1 MSEKDIK
8 TIVLERCKEVGIKS
22 SNRGLIAGN
31 ILYLTL
37 FLFFG
42 AITAYRRVFAFS
54 IIRFIRSVFLTTF
67 FLFDI
72 LGTGMDVATVCSV
85 LAALGAIEAA
95 APPDSKAEPDLS
107 LLASTAHPSLNTTTS
122 TVNTSPET
130 ITGPGSVLYG
140 VLSER
145 WQSRLSEYI
154 EDALKSKAAS
164 LLNDT
169 TNAATDGAVVTSGV
183 KTEGST
189 SNTSSAVAGA
199 NSNRPV
205 PVSGINSTTATGAN
219 LNAKSTAPSVP
230 PYNPLGSGPSSAA
243 TSAGVTPSTSC
254 NNIAGTYLTS
264 TLPSPNST
272 TQNSSVVA
280 SPLPNATSMSNTAR
294 LIAEYNSRNGL
305 DPVAATSHTYTM
317 PSNAVSTASNPAQP
331 SYSAPLSA
339 PIAGAPLNTVNPVVS
354 YNQPVTNTAANSV
367 TANSTGTSAPSL
379 GASGPAPVLNN
390 VANGP
395 GLNSANAVGYRAPL
409 GPDTT
414 TTTNGVYNL
423 LPNPT
428 YPVLNNTTTSIP
440 PSYVNTSY
448 ANTSTLNT
456 SVVGTN
462 NNNLAS
468 TVKPYTVPHSNPA
481 TTPATVGFLSV
492 TNPTNKLV
500 LPYMSSDGTLS
511 KSASSNSISNGMSGA
526 GAVPSLNNNVGF
538 GLNRCATSSLH
549 TLNTT
554 TNPSYMTNSS
564 TYNTMNSAVPASN
577 ISSIG
582 NSASL
587 GYQPPGPPYLT
598 TAPMMGY
605 NNNSSMPLNTAP
617 YSNNNAM
624 YPVNTAN
631 YGASFVTNTTN
642 PALYQPATATNYANN
657 TSTNSTNANTK
668 TKVKTPKPPAEKKL
682 TKKAAA
688 AASKLDSTNI
698 SRVNSAQGNIVG
710 GSASSSLNGT
720 VTSGTTGVNSNKAR
734 RGPSAL
740 RVWKLREEYVQLDL
754 SIPSLTTDRASSASS
769 SINKTTN
776 AALALLLDPSLL
788 GTAAS
793 IHYAM
798 HSALETEERLLRRI
812 AGLCNFNLKPNRYRL
827 GTAMLSSDPDIMN
840 RTSTTS
846 SRLYGGGATSAYT
859 TNSSNAV
866 STTKATTKYTDT
878 SSTEEF
884 YSEPT
889 YAVYDDTTPIT
900 ATYLLDKIR
909 RTKRQRGDVLYGN
922 ISLPYTATTA
932 SVSAARN
939 AAAASVGVYSAP
951 HVHALAAVVSKTADY
966 FWANTS
972 NGKNKSKKAVAAVV
986 NPNKAEPITMAQ
998 YARNVH
1004 TGVGGNNI
1012 VLSSC
1017 SNGASITNHTL
1028 RRYAQPIELYN
1039 AHLPCDVSK
1048 LNAFA
1053 AATGGHHNT
1062 NHSTSAAATNNG
1074 TTVLSIPD
1082 LTLNTREI
1090 AWTSIAAEFAI
1101 LPAPTEEGSIG
1112 FGYSASTAAIDTVSG
1127 YVDSTTTTVGN
1138 SSVKKRKYLNND
1150 SVKSS
1155 KAGAPASSSKS
1166 NTSCVESNNT
1176 TASTLAMEVLAPQ
1189 FTEIVPVTVIVE
1201 KMKVCVDL
1209 YFVYFLCK

>member
-1 MSEKDIK
+1 
-8 TIVLERCKEVGIKS
+8 
-22 SNRGLIAGN
+22 
-31 ILYLTL
+31 
-37 FLFFG
+37 
-42 AITAYRRVFAFS
+42 
-54 IIRFIRSVFLTTF
+54 
-67 FLFDI
+67 
-72 LGTGMDVATVCSV
+72 MDVATVCSV

-107 LLASTAHPSLNTTTS
+107 LLASTAHPLLNTTTS
-122 TVNTSPET
+122 TVNTSPDT

-145 WQSRLSEYI
+145 WQNRLTEYI
-154 EDALKSKAAS
+154 DDALKSKAAA
-164 LLNDT
+164 LLNEA
-169 TNAATDGAVVTSGV
+169 TNGAADGGGVTSAV
-183 KTEGST
+183 KTEGGAT
-189 SNTSSAVAGA
+189 NTVNTIAPGVNPNRSLPVSGA
-199 NSNRPV
+199 NSATTTCV
-205 PVSGINSTTATGAN
+205 PTN
-219 LNAKSTAPSVP
+219 LNISTHAAKSVAPSVP
-230 PYNPLGSGPSSAA
+230 MYNPLGSGHSSAA
-243 TSAGVTPSTSC
+243 TSAGITPSTSC
-254 NNIAGTYLTS
+254 NNIAGAYLTS

-272 TQNSSVVA
+272 THNSSVVA
-280 SPLPNATSMSNTAR
+280 SPVPNATSISNTAR
-294 LIAEYNSRNGL
+294 LIAEYNSRNGI
-305 DPVAATSHTYTM
+305 DPGTASGSTFPVSN
-317 PSNAVSTASNPAQP
+317 NAVSTAPNPTQM

-339 PIAGAPLNTVNPVVS
+339 PIAGAPMNTAKPVVNYS
-354 YNQPVTNTAANSV
+354 LPITTNV
-367 TANSTGTSAPSL
+367 GSTGAASSAASVPSVGIPGSAP
-379 GASGPAPVLNN
+379 VMNN
-390 VANGP
+390 MTNGP
-395 GLNSANAVGYRAPL
+395 SLSSVNTIGYRAPL
-409 GPDTT
+409 GPDA
-414 TTTNGVYNL
+414 TTTNAVYNPL
-423 LPNPT
+423 SNST
-428 YPVLNNTTTSIP
+428 YPALNGTTTSIP
-440 PSYVNTSY
+440 PSYSSTPYVNIPNI
-448 ANTSTLNT
+448 NTNVGIPSNTLN
-456 SVVGTN
+456 S
-462 NNNLAS
+462 S
-468 TVKPYTVPHSNPA
+468 VKPYTVPHSNPA

-500 LPYMSSDGTLS
+500 LPYMNGDGTLS
-511 KSASSNSISNGMSGA
+511 KSASSSNISNGMSGV
-526 GAVPSLNNNVGF
+526 GTTVPILNSGVSSLNYGHNTNVNA
-538 GLNRCATSSLH
+538 GLNTS
-549 TLNTT
+549 LNTS
-554 TNPSYMTNSS
+554 TNPSYIPNSTAYS
-564 TYNTMNSAVPASN
+564 NLSAVSTSN
-577 ISSIG
+577 IGSVGSS
-582 NSASL
+582 APL
-587 GYQPPGPPYLT
+587 GYQPPGPSYPT
-598 TAPMMGY
+598 TTPMMGY
-605 NNNSSMPLNTAP
+605 NNNTSIPLNSAP
-617 YSNNNAM
+617 YNNNTM
-624 YPVNTAN
+624 YPMNTAN

-642 PALYQPATATNYANN
+642 PALYQPITATNYVNN
-657 TSTNSTNANTK
+657 TNTNSTTANTK

-698 SRVNSAQGNIVG
+698 ARVSGAQGMNAVG
-710 GSASSSLNGT
+710 GSASSSVNGT

-740 RVWKLREEYVQLDL
+740 RVWKLREEYIQLDITL
-754 SIPSLTTDRASSASS
+754 PSLITDSKSTSAS
-769 SINKTTN
+769 NVAKTTN

-788 GTAAS
+788 GSAAS
-793 IHYAM
+793 MHYAM

-812 AGLCNFNLKPNRYRL
+812 AGLCNINLKPNRYRL

-846 SRLYGGGATSAYT
+846 SRLYGTTPSTYT

-866 STTKATTKYTDT
+866 STSKASTKYTDT
-878 SSTEEF
+878 SSTEDF
-884 YSEPT
+884 YTEPT

-909 RTKRQRGDVLYGN
+909 RTKRQRGEVLYGN

-972 NGKNKSKKAVAAVV
+972 NGKNKSKKAVATVA
-986 NPNKAEPITMAQ
+986 NSNKAEPITMAQ

-1048 LNAFA
+1048 INAFA

-1062 NHSTSAAATNNG
+1062 NHSTSATASNNG

-1127 YVDSTTTTVGN
+1127 YVDTSATVGTN
-1138 SSVKKRKYLNND
+1138 SVKKRKYLNND
-1150 SVKSS
+1150 SVKPS
-1155 KAGAPASSSKS
+1155 KAGSAGSATSGTSKS
-1166 NTSCVESNNT
+1166 NTNTNTSSAESNNA

-1189 FTEIVPVTVIVE
+1189 FTEIVPVTVVVE
-1201 KMKVCVDL
+1201 QMKVCVSVCLFVL
-1209 YFVYFLCK
+1209 YSCFCLLFVAVVFTLDMLIFTLFFSYLVLFECFYNNTGATTDRSKRR